1 MKFSC
6 LTPKVGTWCAV
17 SAQKITGPMSF
28 EEAVNS
34 DYYVHFN
41 LTHFILD
48 FAKGEEVCGDFMQNN
63 ALANA
68 ANFSLAVPEGM

>member
-17 SAQKITGPMSF
+17 SAHKITGPLSF

-34 DYYVHFN
+34 DYYVRFN
-41 LTHFILD
+41 RTHFILD
-48 FAKGEEVCGDFMQNN
+48 FAKGEVYGDFMQDS
-63 ALANA
+63 ALVHA